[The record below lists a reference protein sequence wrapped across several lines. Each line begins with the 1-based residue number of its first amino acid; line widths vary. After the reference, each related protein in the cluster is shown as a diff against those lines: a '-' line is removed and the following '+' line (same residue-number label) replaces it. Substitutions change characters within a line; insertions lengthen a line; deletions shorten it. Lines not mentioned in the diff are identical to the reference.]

1 MIQFSW
7 HPDKPTIEEKHNNDD
22 DDDDDYGALAMDD
35 AMVQKVWLT
44 SPSQPIF
51 YHKFKFLF

>member
-7 HPDKPTIEEKHNNDD
+7 HPDMPTIEEKHNNDD
-22 DDDDDYGALAMDD
+22 NDYGALAMDD

-51 YHKFKFLF
+51 YHKFKFLC